1 MLVLAHD
8 IRRRLQSEARV
19 RELQADLHHVSR
31 LSAMGE
37 MASGLAHELNQP
49 LTAIMNYV
57 QAGRR
62 MLRGTGGDEKITGG
76 DEKILSYMDKAVDQA
91 ARAGQIIRNMREFVA
106 KGETER
112 APEDINTVVEEA
124 ANLGLVGRARRTV
137 VVQFDLAPGL
147 PAVLIDRIQIQQVIV
162 NLVRNALDALADAER
177 REITIRTG
185 PAEVGGVEVAVSDT
199 GPGIAPDIEKRL
211 FRSFVTTKPDGMGLG
226 LSISRSIIVGHD
238 GRLWATANDGGGT
251 TFRFILPADPAGD
264 QSDA

>member
-62 MLRGTGGDEKITGG
+62 MLRGIGG